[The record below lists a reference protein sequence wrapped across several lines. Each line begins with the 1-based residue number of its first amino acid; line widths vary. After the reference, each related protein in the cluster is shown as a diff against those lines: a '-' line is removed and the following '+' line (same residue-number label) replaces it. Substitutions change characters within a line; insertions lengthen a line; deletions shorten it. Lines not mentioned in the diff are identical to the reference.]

1 MSWPLKPQRKS
12 GVVTVASE
20 DTREREAD
28 AAIDS
33 LPGDLIGPIR
43 RLHFGGQWTER
54 RLLGQPTLGLDGEIV
69 GYFVAAEPCR
79 FGTGVDAVVVL
90 TDAGRL

>member
-1 MSWPLKPQRKS
+1 MSVP
-12 GVVTVASE
+12 SE
-20 DTREREAD
+20 DTGEREAD

-69 GYFVAAEPCR
+69 GYFVAAEPCHLG
-79 FGTGVDAVVVL
+79 FGVDAVVVV
-90 TDAGRL
+90 TGERDAGSL